1 MGRFPSIAADK
12 QKTGAA
18 RGKLYAMYSKEIYNA
33 AKKST
38 DLDANPTLKRLV
50 EKAKKEQVP
59 SDIINRAIDKV
70 TSGVDESYESLRYE
84 GFGPGASTLLIDC
97 LTDNVNRAVADVRA
111 AFSKAHCKLGAS
123 GSVSYMY
130 DNLCIVRFKGLTED
144 ETLEAL
150 LNALVDAE
158 IENDNGTITLYGN
171 PQDLFK
177 IKNAIL
183 DYKKDIA
190 FEVEEITTL
199 PKEKIKLVGEDL
211 EIFKKLLK
219 LLDDANDVQNV
230 YHNVSNLDEAE

>member
-183 DYKKDIA
+183 DYKKDIT

-219 LLDDANDVQNV
+219 LLDYANDVQNV
-230 YHNVSNLDEAE
+230 YHNVELD

>member
-70 TSGVDESYESLRYE
+70 TSGLDESYESLRYE

-230 YHNVSNLDEAE
+230 YHNVDLD

>member
-1 MGRFPSIAADK
+1 MRCNYGKIPSIAADK

-59 SDIINRAIDKV
+59 SDIINRAIDKA

-183 DYKKDIA
+183 DYKKDIT

-199 PKEKIKLVGEDL
+199 PKEKIKLKSC
-211 EIFKKLLK
+211 ISKLI
-219 LLDDANDVQNV
+219 
-230 YHNVSNLDEAE
+230 

>member
-219 LLDDANDVQNV
+219 LLDDANDVQNE
-230 YHNVSNLDEAE
+230 YHNVELD

>member
-183 DYKKDIA
+183 DYKKDIT

-230 YHNVSNLDEAE
+230 YHDVELD

>member
-190 FEVEEITTL
+190 FELEEITTL

-230 YHNVSNLDEAE
+230 YHNVELDYI

>member
-59 SDIINRAIDKV
+59 SDIINRAIEKV

-183 DYKKDIA
+183 DYKKDIT

-230 YHNVSNLDEAE
+230 YHNVELD

>member
-1 MGRFPSIAADK
+1 M
-12 QKTGAA
+12 
-18 RGKLYAMYSKEIYNA
+18 
-33 AKKST
+33 
-38 DLDANPTLKRLV
+38 DANPTLKRLV

-183 DYKKDIA
+183 DYKKDIT

-230 YHNVSNLDEAE
+230 YHNVELD

>member
-183 DYKKDIA
+183 DYKKDIT

-219 LLDDANDVQNV
+219 LLDDANDV
-230 YHNVSNLDEAE
+230 SPILAELFV

>member
-12 QKTGAA
+12 QKTGAV

-183 DYKKDIA
+183 DYKKDIT

-230 YHNVSNLDEAE
+230 YHNVELD

>member
-59 SDIINRAIDKV
+59 SDIIYRAIDKV

-183 DYKKDIA
+183 DYKKDIT

-230 YHNVSNLDEAE
+230 YHNVELD

>member
-33 AKKST
+33 AKKMM
-38 DLDANPTLKRLV
+38 DIALPNAINPTLKRLV

-183 DYKKDIA
+183 DYKKDIT

-230 YHNVSNLDEAE
+230 YHNVELD

>member
-130 DNLCIVRFKGLTED
+130 NNLCIVRFKGLTED

-183 DYKKDIA
+183 DYKKDIT

-230 YHNVSNLDEAE
+230 YHNVELD

>member
-230 YHNVSNLDEAE
+230 YHNVELD

>member
-70 TSGVDESYESLRYE
+70 TSGVDEPYESLRYE

-183 DYKKDIA
+183 DYKKDIT

-230 YHNVSNLDEAE
+230 YHNVELD

>member
-1 MGRFPSIAADK
+1 MWLSP
-12 QKTGAA
+12 
-18 RGKLYAMYSKEIYNA
+18 
-33 AKKST
+33 KST
-38 DLDANPTLKRLV
+38 PSPCFSTI
-50 EKAKKEQVP
+50 KA
-59 SDIINRAIDKV
+59 
-70 TSGVDESYESLRYE
+70 
-84 GFGPGASTLLIDC
+84 F
-97 LTDNVNRAVADVRA
+97 
-111 AFSKAHCKLGAS
+111 
-123 GSVSYMY
+123 GSVSLY

-183 DYKKDIA
+183 DYKKDIT

-230 YHNVSNLDEAE
+230 YHNVELD

>member
-84 GFGPGASTLLIDC
+84 GFGPDASTLLIDC

-190 FEVEEITTL
+190 FELEEITTL

-230 YHNVSNLDEAE
+230 YHNVELD

>member
-18 RGKLYAMYSKEIYNA
+18 RGKLYAMYSKEIYDA

-183 DYKKDIA
+183 DYKKDIT

-230 YHNVSNLDEAE
+230 YHNVELD

>member
-130 DNLCIVRFKGLTED
+130 DNLCIIRFKGLTEY

-183 DYKKDIA
+183 DYKKDIT

-230 YHNVSNLDEAE
+230 YHNVELD